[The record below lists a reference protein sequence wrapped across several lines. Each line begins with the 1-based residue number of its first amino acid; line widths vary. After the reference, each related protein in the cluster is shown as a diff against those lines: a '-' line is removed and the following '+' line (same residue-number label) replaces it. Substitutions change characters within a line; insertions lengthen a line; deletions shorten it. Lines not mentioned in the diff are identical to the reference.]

1 MPSKSDKELARRAV
15 AIELASGN
23 DATAEQLLRREFTP
37 SEMRRAGKHLE
48 SGKDV
53 TGR

>member
-1 MPSKSDKELARRAV
+1 MSRKSDKELARRAV
-15 AIELASGN
+15 SIELASGN
-23 DATAEQLLRREFTP
+23 ASTAEQLLRKEFTP
-37 SEMRRAGKHLE
+37 SEMRRAVKYLE